1 MEFPGPV
8 FGFPSEIIILGET
21 QPRAAGFFDAPID
34 SAMPLTVPNVYGL
47 LIRSRLLPLEGAKAL
62 YERWLKEAGEHV
74 ANVEQFTKW
83 MVANGFVTEYQAT
96 LLARGFADHFFLGN
110 NREYKILD
118 RIGRGRMAGV
128 YKATH
133 TLGQIVAIKVLPPSR
148 AREPRLLGR
157 FLREARLALQ
167 LKHPNIVRAFETGI
181 TQGLY
186 YLVMEYLEGET
197 LEDVLQRRKRLP
209 PVEAARLL
217 HQGLA
222 GLQHIHEQGIVHRDL
237 KPSNIM
243 LVPPIKPGQA
253 DTTLNGTLKILD
265 VGLARELYDE
275 SVQARDPEMLTTEGS
290 IIGTPDYM
298 SPEQFKDA
306 RTLDVRSDM
315 YSLGCVFYHLLTGQ
329 PPFTGSKN
337 LIDLMLRHDSEK
349 PRPLREFDPAIPDLL
364 QQVMDGLL
372 AKDPTQRF
380 STPDQAA
387 QTLRIFLHSETAP
400 AEHLDPKRLRSPE
413 SMPDMQPFLEW
424 LDTRH
429 AVATETPPPGDLE
442 SDPGMEAPSRKPG
455 LTPPT
460 HVPGAAA
467 VVRPVE
473 LPPARRERPNVTRST
488 TVMRALG
495 ADTNATGLPAAQT
508 QIVQRVPPA
517 EPIPNHAE
525 REEEPTFT
533 RRDLVFF
540 ALMFGIALPAVAAL
554 SWIGV
559 ELMSRILPKSPAL
572 DEAKDPEAK
581 P

>member
-1 MEFPGPV
+1 
-8 FGFPSEIIILGET
+8 
-21 QPRAAGFFDAPID
+21 
-34 SAMPLTVPNVYGL
+34 MPLTVPNVYGL

-62 YERWLKEAGEHV
+62 YERWLREAGEHV

-83 MVANGFVTEYQAT
+83 MVANSFVTEYQAT

-110 NREYKILD
+110 NREYKVLD

-128 YKATH
+128 YKAVH
-133 TLGQIVAIKVLPPSR
+133 NLGQIVAIKVLPPSR

-217 HQGLA
+217 HQGLL

-243 LVPPIKPGQA
+243 LVPPVKPGQA

-337 LIDLMLRHDSEK
+337 LIDLMLRHDAEK
-349 PRPLREFDPAIPDLL
+349 PRPLREFDPATPDLL

-372 AKDPTQRF
+372 AKDPAQRYI
-380 STPDQAA
+380 TPDQAA

-400 AEHLDPKRLRSPE
+400 AEHLDPRRLRSPE

-429 AVATETPPPGDLE
+429 GVATETPPPGDAE
-442 SDPGMEAPSRKPG
+442 SDIGMDAPRRGPG

-460 HVPGAAA
+460 DVPAR
-467 VVRPVE
+467 VPVQF
-473 LPPARRERPNVTRST
+473 PPARQEPGSGRRDRPQSSRATSVLPAAAGDST
-488 TVMRALG
+488 SS
-495 ADTNATGLPAAQT
+495 NLPAAQT
-508 QIVQRVPPA
+508 QVVQRIPPA
-517 EPIPNHAE
+517 DPIANHFT
-525 REEEPTFT
+525 RDEESSFT

-559 ELMSRILPKSPAL
+559 ELMSWLLSRQSSAPN
-572 DEAKDPEAK
+572 DHDK
-581 P
+581 PG